1 MKAHQMFKWLTERK
15 TQDYTKRWQQHVA
28 KLREEMMEDQ
38 MRWDAE
44 LKRLGA
50 KSLIIKP
57 DGEIIPIY

>member
-1 MKAHQMFKWLTERK
+1 MFKWLTERK